1 MSSRIKISLQYFYK
15 TWSSVNNMLHV
26 HSNTSIS
33 LINFTYTLPLAISPS
48 VSLLGGK
55 SVDFRSSSVLSFIL
69 NGSFL
74 FLLRLSKTHKKH
86 ISARYLIQ
94 KIQRIKTKKVFKN
107 EWSYQPV
114 SFGRMSYQLWS
125 IRFQCPHYPTL
136 NSLELTWSEWTQQK
150 RSLWQWALLP
160 LLPKRFPVRSSVVTW

>member
-1 MSSRIKISLQYFYK
+1 MLVIANQFIASKSRDNVVANKNQFQYFYK

-94 KIQRIKTKKVFKN
+94 NIQRIKTKKFSKMN
-107 EWSYQPV
+107 EAINQ
-114 SFGRMSYQLWS
+114 
-125 IRFQCPHYPTL
+125 
-136 NSLELTWSEWTQQK
+136 
-150 RSLWQWALLP
+150 
-160 LLPKRFPVRSSVVTW
+160 